1 MRCISSHNK
10 HPQIPKKGVVFNP
23 LHLFNPLRAG
33 EYFPSD
39 AIVGYAVD
47 ALIGHMI
54 PVIYLD

>member
-1 MRCISSHNK
+1 MQLKLAGKQER
-10 HPQIPKKGVVFNP
+10 VVFNP